1 MINDR
6 IIKELAEVT
15 DLRDVKINE
24 IIRLL
29 NDHEKKVGTNG
40 S

>member
-1 MINDR
+1 MSNR
-6 IIKELAEVT
+6 SIKELAEVT

-40 S
+40 A